1 MYYATI
7 MWEPCIEDG
16 EILFDGGEYTIIREK
31 FSWLLEG
38 TKEYLKDWEGRKA
51 YLETA
56 AYETETE
63 SVDITDKLK
72 KHLYDYISFHDT
84 GDESDHKSRSK

>member
-7 MWEPCIEDG
+7 IWESCIKDG
-16 EILFDGGEYTIIREK
+16 KILFDGGEYTIRREK
-31 FSWLLEG
+31 FDWLVEG
-38 TKEYLKDWEGRKA
+38 VKEYLKEWEGRHA

-63 SVDITDKLK
+63 SVDITDKVKNNLI
-72 KHLYDYISFHDT
+72 DYISYHDT